1 MRGVSRA
8 RLDALGS
15 GKALGRTG
23 ARAGP
28 RSPHDAPP
36 ESDHQQGDERGTEQR
51 LDARKQLR
59 RRCVRRDVRVAQRRE
74 RDGAELQMLDEP
86 LRRSK
91 VLATDEYAAGKLIQH
106 RNHISKLP
114 PVKSGRIESIELWFH
129 ISVLVLTCFLA
140 HARLLS
146 FKPVSFYRFDIITVF

>member
-15 GKALGRTG
+15 GEALGRTG

-106 RNHISKLP
+106 RNHISKLRKARP
-114 PVKSGRIESIELWFH
+114 LSGPRTSKKSEKSTEEPTGTGRH
-129 ISVLVLTCFLA
+129 VG
-140 HARLLS
+140 RL
-146 FKPVSFYRFDIITVF
+146 